1 MTLGYAHFL
10 TLHIDSHSPVA
21 HLKPHNLSLL
31 KAGLNQEIPDFSFHC
46 CFARSCSAAATADT
60 QRLASWISAQALR
73 GEMGSQR
80 QGK

>member
-1 MTLGYAHFL
+1 MALGYAYFL

-31 KAGLNQEIPDFSFHC
+31 KAGLNQEIPDFSSHC
-46 CFARSCSAAATADT
+46 CFTRSCSADT
-60 QRLASWISAQALR
+60 QRLASWISVQALR